1 MTGARMALVADGG
14 CRVTDAHD
22 ARICNSRVSQ
32 SKVRPACLASVGGR
46 GRRSRAAVA
55 MTLGRKQ
62 VMEEGGSRV
71 ALAERFFLARWH
83 ATELVMAELCFLNS
97 LRGVHVRPLSPPS
110 AIKWASSCPSGKL
123 TIPWEMVWKSS
134 GKSK

>member
-1 MTGARMALVADGG
+1 MKAASILVMVHPLRRVRRSKDYERDVGMTGARMALVADGG

-32 SKVRPACLASVGGR
+32 SKVRPACRASVGGR

-62 VMEEGGSRV
+62 VMEEGGSR
-71 ALAERFFLARWH
+71 ASPSQKGSSSLAGMR
-83 ATELVMAELCFLNS
+83 LN
-97 LRGVHVRPLSPPS
+97 
-110 AIKWASSCPSGKL
+110 W
-123 TIPWEMVWKSS
+123 
-134 GKSK
+134 